1 MDAYCNRNGYP
12 ITSVR
17 FIYEGESIKDSDTPE
32 SLKMEDNDEI
42 DAMIEQHGGCFI
54 QNLNNFFFGQCLE
67 FFIFFIDNSFLK
79 IFIMEK

>member
-17 FIYEGESIKDSDTPE
+17 FIYEGESIKDTDTPE

-42 DAMIEQHGGCFI
+42 DARIEQHGGSAFEI
-54 QNLNNFFFGQCLE
+54 
-67 FFIFFIDNSFLK
+67 
-79 IFIMEK
+79 

>member
-42 DAMIEQHGGCFI
+42 DAMIEQHGGFGFYFQI
-54 QNLNNFFFGQCLE
+54 LNLKKKKNE
-67 FFIFFIDNSFLK
+67 KKEYKSKKK
-79 IFIMEK
+79 IKF

>member
-17 FIYEGESIKDSDTPE
+17 FIYEGESIKDTDTPE

-42 DAMIEQHGGCFI
+42 DAMIEQHGGFGFYFQI
-54 QNLNNFFFGQCLE
+54 LRYYYNISILNF
-67 FFIFFIDNSFLK
+67 
-79 IFIMEK
+79 

>member
-1 MDAYCNRNGYP
+1 MSLCFKLKKTIKLKKLMDAYCNRNGYP

-54 QNLNNFFFGQCLE
+54 
-67 FFIFFIDNSFLK
+67 
-79 IFIMEK
+79 